1 MKSFHINA
9 YVFQADIVCCDC
21 IAEWAEKELKEE
33 GYTPSDIESVVR
45 DKGPA
50 YDVGFLAYRSSA
62 LLDELSTVWQINVE
76 DEYSYDSD
84 DFPKVVF
91 ADQIE
96 GKEYCGTC
104 HEEIS

>member
-33 GYTPSDIESVVR
+33 GFSQEGVDRIVR
-45 DKGPA
+45 DLPPA
-50 YDVGFLAYRSSA
+50 TDVGFMAFRSESLVSKLADMWQLNYD
-62 LLDELSTVWQINVE
+62 DEC
-76 DEYSYDSD
+76 SYDSD